1 MGWTVFV
8 WGRVPVILIVFL
20 LARRHFRR
28 RGVPCTPWPFLLTAL
43 LGLLLTTGGDLATAK
58 SNWPLACLFFGLSH
72 LCWFAYLLGRGRF
85 SWGAAG
91 VLTLLIAPLLAA
103 VVMPKIGA
111 GLKLP
116 FAGYALCTILSV
128 SAAVGAR
135 RSPGGRFWLAGLLAL
150 MVSDICIGLSMA
162 KVRGAGPMILP
173 LYYLSLGLLLAALV
187 RGIPAPRPKRKVAR
201 RV

>member
-8 WGRVPVILIVFL
+8 WGRVPVILAVFF
-20 LARRHFRR
+20 LALRHERR
-28 RGVPCTPWPFLLTAL
+28 RGVACSPLPMLLTAL

-58 SNWPLACLFFGLSH
+58 SNWVLGCLFFGLSH
-72 LCWFAYLLGRGRF
+72 LCWFAFLIGRGRF

-103 VVMPKIGA
+103 VVLPKVGA
-111 GLKLP
+111 GLRLP

-128 SAAVGAR
+128 SAAFGAR
-135 RSPGGRFWLAGLLAL
+135 RSPGGGFWLAGLLVL

-173 LYYLSLGLLLAALV
+173 LYYVSLALLLAALV